1 MKERNSYEEH
11 EREEMEKTIDKLTLF
26 DDDLMSAVFEHNI
39 EATELLLRIILK
51 KKMHVIYVK
60 GQEQLKNP
68 IQKGR
73 SITLDIKA
81 IDEYGKHINIEV
93 QRKKSGAHVRRA
105 RFHSS
110 MVDVRMLKK
119 GQKFKELKDSYVI
132 FICEKDI
139 FKAGNP
145 VYHIN
150 RTIAET
156 GKKFGDGSHI
166 VYVNGEYKGNN
177 AIGKLIQDFKCQ
189 SSKEMQYKE
198 LAEGVRYYKETEEG
212 RDIMCEAFEK
222 LANQRVKR
230 IKEEK
235 DREIQ
240 EKEEQ
245 IQEKEEQIQEKEK
258 KIQEQQRIIE
268 ELKRELGKN
277 V

>member
-1 MKERNSYEEH
+1 M
-11 EREEMEKTIDKLTLF
+11 
-26 DDDLMSAVFEHNI
+26 
-39 EATELLLRIILK
+39 
-51 KKMHVIYVK
+51 
-60 GQEQLKNP
+60 
-68 IQKGR
+68 
-73 SITLDIKA
+73 
-81 IDEYGKHINIEV
+81 
-93 QRKKSGAHVRRA
+93 
-105 RFHSS
+105 
-110 MVDVRMLKK
+110 
-119 GQKFKELKDSYVI
+119 I
-132 FICEKDI
+132 FLCEKDI
-139 FKAGNP
+139 FKTGNP
-145 VYHIN
+145 IYHID

-212 RDIMCEAFEK
+212 REIMCEAFEK

-245 IQEKEEQIQEKEK
+245 IQEQK
-258 KIQEQQRIIE
+258 RIIE

-277 V
+277 VKKI